1 MSPLYPKDQ
10 ASTDAVEPSA
20 DASPLGLPDL
30 DDLPGPAAP
39 LPIDA
44 QQAMV
49 QAAIA
54 SAFPLPPSPT
64 AGSVSSST
72 SNSLGASPPSTTAAI
87 SRLARRG
94 FLAGGAVAL
103 LGAGAA
109 LWSRSSRLERS
120 RAVSIPDSPAPS
132 PASVSASA
140 SAPATASPGD
150 LSPGP
155 HAADVAP
162 RPSAAATEY
171 ATGPAHASPRAS
183 ETGSSPRAS
192 ADRKATDASD
202 LLQRASERRRQGR
215 FADAAAI
222 YQQVLNRYPGSDAAY
237 VARVSAGML
246 YVDRLGDP
254 ARARALF
261 QGALKQQARGALHE
275 EARLGLAEA
284 WRALGD
290 SRQERAALQDFLRH
304 HPQALAR
311 PQAERRLH
319 ALEAR

>member
-10 ASTDAVEPSA
+10 ASTDALEPSA

-64 AGSVSSST
+64 PASATSSM
-72 SNSLGASPPSTTAAI
+72 SNSLGASPPSTTGSI

-109 LWSRSSRLERS
+109 LWSRSRRLERS

-132 PASVSASA
+132 PPSVSPSV
-140 SAPATASPGD
+140 PATASPGD
-150 LSPGP
+150 SSLGP
-155 HAADVAP
+155 HAVDAAP
-162 RPSAAATEY
+162 RPSVAATEA
-171 ATGPAHASPRAS
+171 ATGPAHPSPRAS
-183 ETGSSPRAS
+183 ETSSSPRAS

-275 EARLGLAEA
+275 EARLGLADA